1 MEKDKVT
8 ALGKARM
15 SKLSKGNTKEIKEMA
30 TVFIRGLMVI
40 LIKDNSN
47 MI

>member
-15 SKLSKGNTKEIKEMA
+15 NKLSRGNTKEIKEMA
-30 TVFIRGLMVI
+30 TVFIHGLMVI
-40 LIKDNSN
+40 VIKDNSN